1 MSHSRVVVVHVEEDG
16 QRTELT
22 HVDFPAEDVA
32 ALPAE
37 TVLDHL
43 EATTQETGNAVLR
56 QVLQARWG
64 MSDAA
69 VTEGWH
75 PGRVRTPGR
84 EVSAHKRWGTWW
96 RWDS

>member
-1 MSHSRVVVVHVEEDG
+1 MSHMRVVVVQVEEDG

-32 ALPAE
+32 AFSSE

-64 MSDAA
+64 MIDAA
-69 VTEGWH
+69 VTEAYRH
-75 PGRVRTPGR
+75 RVSP
-84 EVSAHKRWGTWW
+84 
-96 RWDS
+96 